1 MVNDQLRGSDMT
13 TVSHTSHILPLAVRG
28 QPPFWAMAHV
38 DGTITV
44 MIAGLATWAACIL
57 ALSVIL

>member
-1 MVNDQLRGSDMT
+1 MT
-13 TVSHTSHILPLAVRG
+13 TVSHTNHILPLAVRG
-28 QPPFWAMAHV
+28 QPPFWAIARV

-44 MIAGLATWAACIL
+44 MIAGLATWAACML